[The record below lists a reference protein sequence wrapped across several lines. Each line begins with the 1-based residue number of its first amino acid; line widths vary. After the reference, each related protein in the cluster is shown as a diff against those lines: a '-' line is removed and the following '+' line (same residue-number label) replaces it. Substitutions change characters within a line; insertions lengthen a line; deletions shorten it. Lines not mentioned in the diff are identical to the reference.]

1 MNDSRTPPPSQ
12 TPASGDQ
19 PVAPR
24 PAYEPPRVVKQR
36 AMSRVT
42 LFSGGGGP
50 SSAPPLVSNG

>member
-1 MNDSRTPPPSQ
+1 MNDPRIPPPSQ
-12 TPASGDQ
+12 SPASVEQ
-19 PVAPR
+19 PAAPR